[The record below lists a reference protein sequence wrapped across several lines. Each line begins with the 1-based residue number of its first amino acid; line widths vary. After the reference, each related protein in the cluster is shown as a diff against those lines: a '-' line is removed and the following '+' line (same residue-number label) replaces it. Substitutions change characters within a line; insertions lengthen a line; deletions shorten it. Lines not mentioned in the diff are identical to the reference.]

1 MHTRFARFINVPE
14 LMAVFGEVADIRTA
28 EMLNLPV
35 PPLRGGKPRIVA
47 CPASQ
52 ALKAFVETLVLR
64 AEAIRNGHVKPQDD
78 NMLQRRSNGL
88 CCLL

>member
-35 PPLRGGKPRIVA
+35 PPLRGGKPRIVLWLDDRNL
-47 CPASQ
+47 C
-52 ALKAFVETLVLR
+52 AFV
-64 AEAIRNGHVKPQDD
+64 
-78 NMLQRRSNGL
+78 
-88 CCLL
+88 